1 MYKILWGGFFMHRYR
16 RSIWTNTLPSLVLSS
31 LFGSICGLVSA
42 LIFSEFVFFF
52 MDDWKLIGVFSA
64 AALVIAGF
72 SGAFLCGKYR
82 RKRGIAEGLLC
93 GIIIFAFLTAMG
105 AAAFGEAPGIR
116 KLLLLAASGIV
127 GGVSGV
133 NSKRPKSLMT

>member
-1 MYKILWGGFFMHRYR
+1 MHRYR

-31 LFGSICGLVSA
+31 LFGSICGFVSA
-42 LIFSEFVFFF
+42 LTFSAFVFLF
-52 MDDWKLIGVFSA
+52 MDDWKFTDIFSS

-93 GIIIFAFLTAMG
+93 GIIIFALLSALG
-105 AAAFGEAPGIR
+105 AAALGKAPGIR
-116 KLLLLAASGIV
+116 KLLLLAVSGVV